1 MESKKEMRELFCFSN
16 YKSITKF
23 VNNLEKFF
31 LQKKNTYLCSSNS
44 IDMEQIDK
52 TYLNEIKNVD
62 NVNVYFGKTLEELK
76 CVISDDGFREHE
88 IFIKFSGPRKYEI
101 TKVNLPHLPYQDE
114 VYNSINE
121 IIDTFRNHV
130 INLSNYFFEL
140 EQIDQ
145 FCSIM
150 EPLHPTYKDEYRK
163 IALDERTWL
172 HIEVTPDGAA
182 KNIYLIGQSEA
193 WNDKLQKGFLT
204 WDHDKSIIDN
214 IISTFDISSFSNKHH
229 IILSEPV
236 TTMLEKQH
244 CAICLCEELPDNPSV
259 PQPICQNNACGVYY
273 HRSCLYEW
281 LLASAG
287 GRPPAFG
294 VATGSCPTCCHPIA
308 CSLLEK

>member
-145 FCSIM
+145 FFSIM

-163 IALDERTWL
+163 IAL
-172 HIEVTPDGAA
+172 
-182 KNIYLIGQSEA
+182 
-193 WNDKLQKGFLT
+193 
-204 WDHDKSIIDN
+204 
-214 IISTFDISSFSNKHH
+214 DISSFSNKHH